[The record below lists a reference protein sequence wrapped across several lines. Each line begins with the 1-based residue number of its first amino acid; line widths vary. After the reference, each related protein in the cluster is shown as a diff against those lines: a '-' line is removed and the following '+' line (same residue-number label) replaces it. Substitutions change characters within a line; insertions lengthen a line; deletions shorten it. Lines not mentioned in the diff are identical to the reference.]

1 VTGKRISGFGLRIAD
16 LKRGA
21 PSFALS
27 PRAHSSKDEG
37 RASSNP
43 QSEIR
48 NPHSSGFTLLELMIV
63 ISILV
68 ILALIAMA
76 QYNKTVQAAKEAT
89 LREDLFTMRKMID
102 QYAADKGK
110 LPQSLDDL
118 KDAGYIH
125 DIPDDPM
132 TEFVGNDW
140 DVENG
145 DDPGSNDNSQ
155 GVVNVHSSS
164 GDMDAAGDKPYNQW

>member
-1 VTGKRISGFGLRIAD
+1 
-16 LKRGA
+16 
-21 PSFALS
+21 
-27 PRAHSSKDEG
+27 
-37 RASSNP
+37 
-43 QSEIR
+43 
-48 NPHSSGFTLLELMIV
+48 MIV

-68 ILALIAMA
+68 ILAMIAMG
-76 QYNKTVQAAKEAT
+76 QYNKTVLAAKEAT

-118 KDAGYIH
+118 KEAGYIH
-125 DIPDDPM
+125 EVPDDPM
-132 TEFVGNDW
+132 TEAVGNDW